1 MPGVKDQTDGSDYS
15 RRIAIQA
22 VTYTQVGR
30 GKSETWNT
38 VYSCWANKADFPHG
52 RGLSKAF
59 KFSQLYPTANTT
71 FQIRFQLS
79 TPLDDT
85 MRVQYIAHGVT
96 HIYQILGIENPNEAN
111 VSLWLMCQEQ
121 QVKSEN

>member
-1 MPGVKDQTDGSDYS
+1 MPVKDKTDGSDFD
-15 RRIAIQA
+15 RRISFQA
-22 VTYTQVGR
+22 VAYTQVGF
-30 GKSETWNT
+30 GKTEAWNT

-59 KFSQLYPTANTT
+59 KFGQLYPTANTT
-71 FQIRFQLS
+71 FQIRFQK
-79 TPLDDT
+79 TVPLDDT

-111 VSLWLMCQEQ
+111 VSLWILCQETQ
-121 QVKSEN
+121 AQSED